1 MLPLTDNTIR
11 ASFINAT
18 RKEASSL
25 TLPADFDTLDWDR
38 LDYLGWRDPKFD
50 RRAYVIVPG
59 LDGDLTGILLR
70 YPGAPIRKLAQCAWC
85 NDTSGS
91 NPVVLYSA
99 KRSGESGRNGNT
111 VGALICEDFQCSR
124 NARRAPIPWYEDF
137 DVEAERQR
145 QIEEL
150 RLRVAA
156 FAAQV

>member
-1 MLPLTDNTIR
+1 MLPLTDKTIR

-25 TLPADFDTLDWDR
+25 TLPADFDSIDWDR

-50 RRAYVIVPG
+50 RRAYVIVPS
-59 LDGDLTGILLR
+59 LDGDLTGIVLR
-70 YPGAPIRKLAQCAWC
+70 HPGPAGRKKAQCSWC
-85 NDTSGS
+85 NDTSTP
-91 NPVVLYSA
+91 NPVLMYSA

-137 DVEAERQR
+137 DVEVERQR

-150 RLRVAA
+150 QLRVAA